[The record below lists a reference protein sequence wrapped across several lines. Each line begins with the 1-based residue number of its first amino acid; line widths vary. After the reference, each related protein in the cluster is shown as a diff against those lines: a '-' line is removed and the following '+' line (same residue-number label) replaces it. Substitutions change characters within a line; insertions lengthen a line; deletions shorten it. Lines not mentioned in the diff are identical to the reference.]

1 VLHLGTPAWQI
12 AVRTFVVY
20 AGVFVGFRILGKRE
34 IGQITIFDLV
44 LILLIANAVQN
55 AMVGPDTSLLGGLIA
70 AAVLLAVNQAVAR
83 VRILSPR
90 VDRLFEGQPSVLV
103 EHGKPMLGQLRRQG
117 LAEEDLNMAM
127 REHGIDRL
135 SDVELA
141 VLETDGSISIV
152 PTSSRTYRSKR
163 RVRAIRKH

>member
-1 VLHLGTPAWQI
+1 MLHLGTPAWQI
-12 AVRTFVVY
+12 VVRTFVVY
-20 AGVFVGFRILGKRE
+20 SGVFIGFRILGKRE
-34 IGQITIFDLV
+34 IGQVTIFDLV

-55 AMVGPDTSLLGGLIA
+55 AMVGPDVSLLGGLIA
-70 AAVLLAVNQAVAR
+70 AAVLLAVNQVVAR

-90 VDRLFEGQPSVLV
+90 VDRLFEGQPTVLV

-117 LAEEDLNMAM
+117 LAEEDLEMAM

-152 PTSSRTYRSKR
+152 PTSSPTYKSKR